1 MNKNL
6 AIAAIVI
13 LLIGGG
19 AAFYF
24 GFNTGY
30 EKAIEKSQTDQAK
43 TSETAPN
50 ERVSGEVDRVPT
62 NDVPDNTNQ
71 VSFQK
76 TEKYGYYGTLT
87 VTGYLDIQTRT
98 CNPGDMCGETVDYAS
113 FVITKNNPE
122 ILKEFAATQP
132 GTTFISADRIGLG
145 CYQKEERRIYYENFG
160 DSDSITSNIVGSD
173 LAKLEASTRDKPVE
187 LKLTKPVHT
196 TNRNEPD
203 CYSLFRN
210 FDLL

>member
-6 AIAAIVI
+6 AIAAVVI
-13 LLIGGG
+13 FLIGGG

-24 GFNTGY
+24 GYDFGY
-30 EKAIEKSQTDQAK
+30 ENAIEKSKTEATK
-43 TSETAPN
+43 TSETTPN
-50 ERVSGEVDRVPT
+50 ERVSGDVDSIPT
-62 NDVPDNTNQ
+62 NDVLENTNN

-122 ILKEFAATQP
+122 ILKEFASTQP
-132 GTTFISADRIGLG
+132 GTTFISTDRIGLG
-145 CYQKEERRIYYENFG
+145 CYQKEDQRIYYENFG
-160 DSDSITSNIVGSD
+160 DSDSITSSIVGSA
-173 LAKLEASTRDKPVE
+173 LAKLEASSEDKPVE
-187 LKLTKPVHT
+187 LKLSKPVHT

>member
-13 LLIGGG
+13 VLIGGG

-24 GFNTGY
+24 GYDIGY
-30 EKAIEKSQTDQAK
+30 EKAIEKSKTEASK
-43 TSETAPN
+43 TSETVSN
-50 ERVSGEVDRVPT
+50 ERVSGDVDRIPT
-62 NDVPDNTNQ
+62 NDSPDNTNN
-71 VSFQK
+71 VDFQK
-76 TEKYGYYGTLT
+76 TEKFGYYGTLT

-122 ILKEFAATQP
+122 VLKEFASTQP
-132 GTTFISADRIGLG
+132 GTTFISTDRIGLG
-145 CYQKEERRIYYENFG
+145 CYQKEEQRIYYENFG
-160 DSDSITSNIVGSD
+160 DSDSITSSIVGSE
-173 LAKLEASTRDKPVE
+173 LAKLEASSIDKPIE

-210 FDLL
+210 FDLP